1 MQRPG
6 PARCAA
12 DGTLV
17 EPADVDDM
25 VCMFQSL
32 LPALDAGEARRRL
45 AGHGWDLQAAIKG
58 AVCEDAALAP
68 FDGEPLWREA
78 APRAAEPEREGFA
91 EGGDGGQQTVS
102 EEDGAAGGEDE
113 AEHATRRRS

>member
-6 PARCAA
+6 PARPAA

-32 LPALDAGEARRRL
+32 LPALDADEARRRL
-45 AGHGWDLQAAIKG
+45 AEHWWDLQAAIKG
-58 AVCEDAALAP
+58 AVREDPALAP
-68 FDGEPLWREA
+68 FDGETL
-78 APRAAEPEREGFA
+78 
-91 EGGDGGQQTVS
+91 
-102 EEDGAAGGEDE
+102 
-113 AEHATRRRS
+113 